1 MYIYIYIPH
10 IFSVKFVIYLPA
22 FIYSIHIYVEENN
35 KTKGKYRLVVLINI
49 SSNQLLEIF
58 KILNIPIRKLARFI
72 LNHLF

>member
-1 MYIYIYIPH
+1 MYIYIYPPH
-10 IFSVKFVIYLPA
+10 FQCQVCYLFACFYLFHP
-22 FIYSIHIYVEENN
+22 YIYVEENN